1 MRSDRKGMER
11 EVGRTHRT
19 RTWGEVRDV
28 GEAEKRSVCVNIR
41 DCNEGILAK
50 IMIHCP
56 KQGWASCYWENTT
69 VLFLFCF
76 LHYSPTFLLHLW
88 VSLCIYYIKCQRP
101 PLMYPRGPEY
111 WWWWREKPG
120 AGKWNSSGKHP
131 QDRFW
136 ERGFCS
142 LCSHNLSPDPQRE
155 ANIEM
160 NLRGLHSWT

>member
-1 MRSDRKGMER
+1 MTREFKRKRIGLVLFLFNLWYTADPGAGPCPCHMRSDRKGMER

-111 WWWWREKPG
+111 WW
-120 AGKWNSSGKHP
+120 
-131 QDRFW
+131 
-136 ERGFCS
+136 
-142 LCSHNLSPDPQRE
+142 
-155 ANIEM
+155 
-160 NLRGLHSWT
+160 